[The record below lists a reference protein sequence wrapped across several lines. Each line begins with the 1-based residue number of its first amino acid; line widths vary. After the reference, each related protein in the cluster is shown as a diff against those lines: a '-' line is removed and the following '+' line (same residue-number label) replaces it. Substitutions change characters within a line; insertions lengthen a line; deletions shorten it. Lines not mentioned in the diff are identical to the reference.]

1 MAKSR
6 TKAALNSGAA
16 TNNGQLI
23 AQKRG
28 SYFSI
33 LLIVIL
39 VIFICQSNV
48 YKWNNYLFLSMDKSN
63 YEIKGLDL
71 IKSLFNSSV

>member
-28 SYFSI
+28 SYFFLFYW
-33 LLIVIL
+33 LL
-39 VIFICQSNV
+39 
-48 YKWNNYLFLSMDKSN
+48 YLFAKVIYINDTIICSYPWINRIM
-63 YEIKGLDL
+63 KGLYL
-71 IKSLFNSSV
+71 IKSLFHS